1 MSRWVSALSG
11 SADVLGF
18 FQWKPV
24 SYRHPHPAL
33 EDATPCHHSDPL
45 PQSSETAAA
54 ASGLIRAFYVEPEV
68 NGLNVSFGLAGEPF
82 YSSTRFLSW
91 CVLRVH
97 SSVGRWFTGGLTL
110 HLLSCRTMLAG
121 VGSPPMD
128 SISPLV
134 VSMMAVGLGIPLAIV
149 LLGTVYVCGRKKTET
164 TGYEPIN

>member
-1 MSRWVSALSG
+1 MSRWVPALSG

-45 PQSSETAAA
+45 PQSSEAAAA
-54 ASGLIRAFYVEPEV
+54 ASGLIRAFYAEPEV

-82 YSSTRFLSW
+82 YSSTGFLSW
-91 CVLRVH
+91 WVLGVLSRVW
-97 SSVGRWFTGGLTL
+97 RRLAGGLTL
-110 HLLSCRTMLAG
+110 PLLSCRTMLAG

-134 VSMMAVGLGIPLAIV
+134 VSMMAVGLGIPLAFV
-149 LLGTVYVCGRKKTET
+149 LLGTVYVCGRKKARSA
-164 TGYEPIN
+164 GYEPIN